1 MYDYQVFPREYRR
14 VLEER
19 KAEEAEQQ
27 ALDATQQVE
36 VNNKVEFTCDADE
49 DEASPVDSGSDENVV
64 RKEGEQMVYAGG
76 GRVAG
81 YN

>member
-1 MYDYQVFPREYRR
+1 MDLHAVYGYQVFPREYRR

-27 ALDATQQVE
+27 ALDATQVE

-49 DEASPVDSGSDENVV
+49 DEASPLDSGSDENVV
-64 RKEGEQMVYAGG
+64 RKEGE
-76 GRVAG
+76 
-81 YN
+81 

>member
-1 MYDYQVFPREYRR
+1 MDLHAVYGYQVFPREYRR

-64 RKEGEQMVYAGG
+64 RKEGE
-76 GRVAG
+76 
-81 YN
+81 

>member
-1 MYDYQVFPREYRR
+1 MRTPYLLDYWISLLYDYQVFPREYRR

-19 KAEEAEQQ
+19 KAEEAERQ

-64 RKEGEQMVYAGG
+64 RKEGE
-76 GRVAG
+76 
-81 YN
+81 